1 MKLKKYTKNHFEA
14 IIYDEAH
21 HTAADSYKKVIEE
34 FEKIRSFVYKRVGIA
49 LSEQKSVMVKG
60 RLHKRLKHFGFKTFS
75 EYYRFLNSKEGEDE
89 FIDFINAISTNVTS
103 FFRSPQQWQ
112 YLKENMEKIFG
123 KKQKIR
129 IWSAAC
135 SSGEEPYTI
144 SMFLRDNLKDFSQ
157 RDIKILATDISHKAM
172 SKGVRGEY
180 AEKDISGISSTQL
193 QKYFDKHRTANGLQ
207 YAVKDELKSDIV
219 FRSFNLVTGD
229 FTIFKNKFDIIFC
242 RNVMIYFDN
251 PTKKALISRYAKLL
265 DKGGLLV
272 IGDSEAITENKHE
285 FGLLKSSIYTKL

>member
-1 MKLKKYTKNHFEA
+1 MLDIEITN
-14 IIYDEAH
+14 
-21 HTAADSYKKVIEE
+21 EE

-172 SKGVRGEY
+172 LKGVQGEY
-180 AEKDISGISSTQL
+180 AEKDVSGISSIQL
-193 QKYFDKHRTANGLQ
+193 QKYFDKHRVATGLQ

>member
-1 MKLKKYTKNHFEA
+1 MLDIEITN
-14 IIYDEAH
+14 
-21 HTAADSYKKVIEE
+21 EE

-129 IWSAAC
+129 IWSA
-135 SSGEEPYTI
+135 
-144 SMFLRDNLKDFSQ
+144 
-157 RDIKILATDISHKAM
+157 
-172 SKGVRGEY
+172 
-180 AEKDISGISSTQL
+180 
-193 QKYFDKHRTANGLQ
+193 
-207 YAVKDELKSDIV
+207 SD
-219 FRSFNLVTGD
+219 RAS
-229 FTIFKNKFDIIFC
+229 
-242 RNVMIYFDN
+242 
-251 PTKKALISRYAKLL
+251 P
-265 DKGGLLV
+265 
-272 IGDSEAITENKHE
+272 
-285 FGLLKSSIYTKL
+285 